1 MLCCWKILLQRD
13 CWWEKSDDNEEK
25 QEVSSTEV
33 EAETPVIV
41 TVTDH
46 TIDRVASSIDP
57 DGATDEEDEA
67 GSDHRN
73 NVDSDT
79 ANPNQEAV
87 EEVTVEEIVT
97 RKLTREIQQES
108 RGTRG

>member
-1 MLCCWKILLQRD
+1 M
-13 CWWEKSDDNEEK
+13 
-25 QEVSSTEV
+25 
-33 EAETPVIV
+33 

>member
-57 DGATDEEDEA
+57 DGTTDEEDV
-67 GSDHRN
+67 SSLN
-73 NVDSDT
+73 N
-79 ANPNQEAV
+79 PQEYV
-87 EEVTVEEIVT
+87 
-97 RKLTREIQQES
+97 IQTY
-108 RGTRG
+108 RGCM